1 MPTITKIYPDIG
13 GEISRYARLQDE
25 GGGESI
31 VEISTL
37 SENDP
42 DEGDDAAFRV
52 HILSQLVEQS
62 RQGK

>member
-1 MPTITKIYPDIG
+1 MPTITKVYPDIG
-13 GEISRYARLQDE
+13 ETSRYARLQDE
-25 GGGESI
+25 GGGESV

-37 SENDP
+37 TEDNP

-52 HILSQLVEQS
+52 HILSQLIDQN